1 MADDLTPAQK
11 REIRHAESPWTI
23 LRHDWKSVLGAT
35 WTGSG
40 EGNLSLIAAGTAF
53 WGFAALAPLLAA
65 VVLSY
70 GLFATPETVTHNIQ
84 ALFGVLPRDA
94 AKLIGDQLAGVVK
107 TSGEKKGWGLVIA
120 LVLALYG
127 GTQGASAIMTAL
139 NVAYEEKE
147 TRSFVRS
154 YVVAFEITA
163 AGVLLA
169 FAAVASNTVMAFID
183 SLLPNAPSAVLT
195 LLRLVSYLL
204 LAGMAV
210 TSAALLYRYGPDRS
224 HAKWTWLTPGSFIA
238 TALWLVATAL
248 FGLYVSSFGNYN
260 ATYGS
265 LGAVIVLLFWL
276 WLSAWVF
283 LLGAELNS
291 QLERRT
297 AQDTTTG
304 PPAPPGQRGAAVADH
319 AGSDVPS
326 PEVRDALAEGKS
338 IRGA

>member
-1 MADDLTPAQK
+1 MRK
-11 REIRHAESPWTI
+11 RR
-23 LRHDWKSVLGAT
+23 R
-35 WTGSG
+35 
-40 EGNLSLIAAGTAF
+40 AA
-53 WGFAALAPLLAA
+53 
-65 VVLSY
+65 S
-70 GLFATPETVTHNIQ
+70 
-84 ALFGVLPRDA
+84 
-94 AKLIGDQLAGVVK
+94 
-107 TSGEKKGWGLVIA
+107 S
-120 LVLALYG
+120 
-127 GTQGASAIMTAL
+127 
-139 NVAYEEKE
+139 
-147 TRSFVRS
+147 RS

-297 AQDTTTG
+297 AKDTTTG